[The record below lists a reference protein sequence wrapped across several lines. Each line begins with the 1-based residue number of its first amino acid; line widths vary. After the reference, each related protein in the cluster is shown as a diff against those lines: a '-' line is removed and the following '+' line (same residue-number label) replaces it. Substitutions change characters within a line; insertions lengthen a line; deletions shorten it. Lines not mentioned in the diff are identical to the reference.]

1 MATFTLFLATLVG
14 QIDADKRQL
23 LQYIS
28 TASKTNADLSA
39 HGRVEFRV
47 LRKSDAGSGDVND
60 LPADAVERANG
71 LFIFDARNAFLSL
84 SYSDNELTSGY
95 KEIDK
100 NKHTMT
106 TVPTTLLTDGK
117 STLLNVLDYDP
128 KRGIIDRPE
137 VQPDTGYRF
146 FRGLANFIYPVTS
159 NDLIKNPLVED
170 IRDVLNGD
178 GGVEDA
184 YIDLTKNQQK
194 IAQLK
199 LVMKREVKHNY
210 VIDLDKGAITL
221 EFREFAPNGTLVSE
235 KLYGN
240 LRKVDGGGWF
250 PYVKRVNLPGP
261 AISDFYLVSKLD
273 FEWKPAERDF
283 TLKFRAPVSFTDRA
297 TSTVQR
303 GLKSYSLIERSKSP
317 PKGGVKVEL
326 KEFAPPV
333 HEEAG
338 ELPEPTYWRYV
349 LPVGLVCAFTIGVWR
364 FKKRRA

>member
-117 STLLNVLDYDP
+117 STLLNVLDYS
-128 KRGIIDRPE
+128 R
-137 VQPDTGYRF
+137 T
-146 FRGLANFIYPVTS
+146 PVT
-159 NDLIKNPLVED
+159 VFF
-170 IRDVLNGD
+170 
-178 GGVEDA
+178 GG
-184 YIDLTKNQQK
+184 
-194 IAQLK
+194 
-199 LVMKREVKHNY
+199 
-210 VIDLDKGAITL
+210 
-221 EFREFAPNGTLVSE
+221 
-235 KLYGN
+235 
-240 LRKVDGGGWF
+240 
-250 PYVKRVNLPGP
+250 
-261 AISDFYLVSKLD
+261 
-273 FEWKPAERDF
+273 
-283 TLKFRAPVSFTDRA
+283 
-297 TSTVQR
+297 
-303 GLKSYSLIERSKSP
+303 SLISFIRS
-317 PKGGVKVEL
+317 L
-326 KEFAPPV
+326 A
-333 HEEAG
+333 
-338 ELPEPTYWRYV
+338 
-349 LPVGLVCAFTIGVWR
+349 TISSRTRWSR
-364 FKKRRA
+364 IFETF